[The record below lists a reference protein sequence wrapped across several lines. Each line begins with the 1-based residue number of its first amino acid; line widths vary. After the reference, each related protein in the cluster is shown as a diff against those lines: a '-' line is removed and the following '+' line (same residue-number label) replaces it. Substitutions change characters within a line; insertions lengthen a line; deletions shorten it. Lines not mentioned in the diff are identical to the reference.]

1 MRTTL
6 AAKVAVLVLLIFG
19 LIACLGCGTARG
31 GADIY
36 IEGISIGSVSME
48 GKPVTGLPSQKVNLV
63 LNVNANKITISESD
77 GETTIKCSPSGATI
91 IISEP
96 DGTTFTDV
104 DPEDIEMKWQASE
117 DDD

>member
-1 MRTTL
+1 MRSTF
-6 AAKVAVLVLLIFG
+6 AAKVAVLILIAAG
-19 LIACLGCGTARG
+19 LIATLGCNAARG

-63 LNVNANKITISESD
+63 LNVNANKITIKEA
-77 GETTIKCSPSGATI
+77 GGKTTIKCSPSGATI
-91 IISEP
+91 VSGP
-96 DGTTFTDV
+96 DGITFTGV
-104 DPEDIEMKWQASE
+104 EPKHVEIKWQVSE